1 MKQNV
6 YEVYQFK
13 GSVYFDGDSYL
24 HLRFKGEKYT
34 HTLRIM
40 SATDRDF
47 HKQFIPLYLFT
58 NSKNPHEAPT
68 FMSIK
73 SFTSHYRTS
82 LANVAKV
89 SLFRTWT
96 KITANTSISQSLSKN
111 KWDAV
116 ITIKRNSILESLC
129 GWLTIYPKDNHQGIN
144 LHIPLSQ
151 LSINIYSYFALHY
164 VREGNSAFSY
174 FTSDYMPMR
183 AFLSRMAFDGKELP
197 ETKAKKALLK
207 CKDSQL

>member
-1 MKQNV
+1 MEQNL

-13 GSVYFDGDSYL
+13 GSVYFDADSYL
-24 HLRFKGEKYT
+24 HLRFKGRKYT

-40 SATDRDF
+40 SVTDKDF

-58 NSKNPHEAPT
+58 NSKNPCKAPT
-68 FMSIK
+68 FISIK
-73 SFTSHYRTS
+73 SFTPHYRTS
-82 LANVAKV
+82 HANVAKV

-96 KITANTSISQSLSKN
+96 KITAYTSASQSLSKN
-111 KWDAV
+111 KWDA
-116 ITIKRNSILESLC
+116 IIIIKRNSVSGTLC

-151 LSINIYSYFALHY
+151 LSLNVYSDSHLHY
-164 VREGNSAFSY
+164 VREGNLTFSS
-174 FTSDYMPMR
+174 FSSDYMSVR
-183 AFLSRMAFDGKELP
+183 SFLSRLVFDSKELT

-207 CKDSQL
+207 CKDLQL